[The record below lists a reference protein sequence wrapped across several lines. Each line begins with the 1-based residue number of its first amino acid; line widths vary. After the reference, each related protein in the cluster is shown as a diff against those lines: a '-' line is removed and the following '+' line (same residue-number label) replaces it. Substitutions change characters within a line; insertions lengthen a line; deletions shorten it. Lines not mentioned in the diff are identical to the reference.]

1 MTNTTKKVFITSRGA
16 QKTIEATHELDEV
29 FQFLCGNHGSSTQ
42 LHLSLTHDR
51 QGANLY
57 VLQTDPAVW
66 CSSFPENQPRLAAV
80 VEMSRQEYEKAAPA
94 ETEAAR

>member
-1 MTNTTKKVFITSRGA
+1 MTNTTKKVFITSRGT

-42 LHLSLTHDR
+42 LHLRLTHDQ
-51 QGANLY
+51 QGGNLY
-57 VLQTDPAVW
+57 ILQTDPAVW
-66 CSSFPENQPRLAAV
+66 CASFPENHPQRAAV
-80 VEMSRQEYEKAAPA
+80 VEMSRQECEKAATA